1 MQEYLGEKLNM
12 MEKLAYQEA
21 RRAHH
26 SSEKRFLSRILDT
39 LANGTNR
46 IAATPL
52 NLSNWPILKFQNV
65 KISDQQVFE
74 VMKRAGFVWCV
85 AK

>member
-1 MQEYLGEKLNM
+1 MQVYLGEKLKV

-21 RRAHH
+21 RRAQRR
-26 SSEKRFLSRILDT
+26 SEKGFLSRFLDT

-52 NLSNWPILKFQNV
+52 NLPNWPILKFQNV
-65 KISDQQVFE
+65 KIISDQQVFE
-74 VMKRAGFVWCV
+74 VMKRVGFV
-85 AK
+85 